1 MNWKFWKKKP
11 KEKMSK
17 KHMKGA
23 FRYKE
28 DGITKE
34 YLDWNLISCL
44 QNSRDVSWISITSSE
59 KEGIHGIKG
68 QTKKKS

>member
-34 YLDWNLISCL
+34 YLD
-44 QNSRDVSWISITSSE
+44 
-59 KEGIHGIKG
+59 
-68 QTKKKS
+68 